1 MYVCKATLG
10 TLPLTVPSAVILL
23 DFDPLFRAGDASV
36 RISTLVL
43 AAVVAGALLL
53 AARIAATTPAYGPN
67 TGPFAHPHHLRLDD
81 LLFIVLGVV
90 PGAVIGGRVEYVL
103 THLDYYLA
111 TTGAIVDPGQGGMG
125 LGLAVVGG
133 IASGAFVTRLLEAPT
148 GRWAHVAAL
157 PTLLALAGGRVA
169 QVLSGD
175 GQGQPTD
182 LSWATSYVGPGPW
195 GSLAPSLPSH
205 PAQAYEAVLVAVVL
219 VVLGGMVA
227 GGAFARRDGRALALA
242 IGLWAVVRVVVA
254 VTWRDEPV
262 SGGLNAAQVIAV
274 AIAGGC
280 AVVLVAGRSIAD
292 RVERRSAARHGAGDT
307 QEPDWPDP
315 ASRPRF

>member
-1 MYVCKATLG
+1 MHVCKATLG
-10 TLPLTVPSAVILL
+10 TLPLTVPTAVLIL
-23 DFDPLFRAGDASV
+23 DFDPLVRAGDASV

-53 AARIAATTPAYGPN
+53 AARIAATTPAHGP
-67 TGPFAHPHHLRLDD
+67 TPGPFAHRHHLRLDD

-103 THLDYYLA
+103 THLDYYVA
-111 TTGAIVDPGQGGMG
+111 TTGAIVDPGQGGLG

-133 IASGAFVTRLLEAPT
+133 IASGAFVTRLLEAPI

-205 PAQAYEAVLVAVVL
+205 PAQVYEAVLVAVVL
-219 VVLGGMVA
+219 VVLGAILA
-227 GGAFARRDGRALALA
+227 GGAFASRDGRALAIA
-242 IGLWAVVRVVVA
+242 IGLWAIVRVAVA
-254 VTWRDEPV
+254 ATWRDAPV
-262 SGGLNAAQVIAV
+262 WAGLNAAQVIAIAV
-274 AIAGGC
+274 AFGC
-280 AVVLVAGRSIAD
+280 ALVLVAGRSIAD
-292 RVERRSAARHGAGDT
+292 RFERGAAGRQGVGDT
-307 QEPDWPDP
+307 LEPDWPDP
-315 ASRPRF
+315 ATRPRF